1 MAHKTKTLILPII
14 LIGLFLFTRFYKI
27 NSSLFF
33 FNDMGRDAYT
43 LLNWLRSGKPP
54 LLGPQTSALPINQ
67 SAIYF
72 YMLYPLFLLTHQSP
86 LFALYTNAIVYIFSF
101 LFCLH
106 LTKHSSK
113 LQKSL
118 LLIFFLIIIHPQYII
133 QNRYIWN
140 PSFVTPFLL
149 ICLTSF
155 SLLHHKVTNKLLVL
169 FTLSL
174 SMALS
179 LSYSIAPV
187 AIALILYSF
196 FKFKQHFIKILLY
209 LCLGLFLTNIG
220 TVAFEI
226 RHGFLLTK
234 TLFDRGVT
242 NQQGISLLVKIT
254 DLISHTTSIS
264 HQSLAIII
272 FTSFFFLKKSVNKKI
287 FILSVLLYI
296 LAPIKPQAH
305 YIFGL
310 TTLVFFIVSTQTKFI
325 KLIYLALFLILYI
338 NPKTISSYF
347 KPAPRTYQQ
356 MSSCYQKFCRNH
368 TQALFVSVN
377 SIYHPYHFGPEHR
390 YLLAKNGCNVIDI
403 ENYPDQANHMAVISD
418 GGTYQHN
425 QTKYHELTMFGKS
438 EEIETFTCQP
448 NLSIHLLKKIN

>member
-1 MAHKTKTLILPII
+1 MAHKTKTLILPIT

-43 LLNWLRSGKPP
+43 LLSWLKTGKPP

-86 LFALYTNAIVYIFSF
+86 LFALYTNAILYIFSF
-101 LFCLH
+101 LLCIH
-106 LTKHSSK
+106 LTKNNPK
-113 LQKSL
+113 LKKSL
-118 LLIFFLIIIHPQYII
+118 LPIFFLVIIHPQYII

-155 SLLHHKVTNKLLVL
+155 TIMHQKVTNKLLFL

-174 SMALS
+174 SMAIS
-179 LSYSIAPV
+179 LSYSVAPV
-187 AIALILYSF
+187 AVALILYSF
-196 FKFKQHFIKILLY
+196 FKFKQHFLIILLY
-209 LCLGLFLTNIG
+209 LFLGLFLTNIG
-220 TVAFEI
+220 TIAFEI

-234 TLFDRGVT
+234 TLFDRGIT

-254 DLISHTTSIS
+254 DLITHTTSIS
-264 HQSLAIII
+264 PQTLAIIVFI
-272 FTSFFFLKKSVNKKI
+272 SFFFLKKSIYKKI

-310 TTLVFFIVSTQTKFI
+310 TTLLFFLVSIQTKI
-325 KLIYLALFLILYI
+325 VKLIYLVLFLILYI
-338 NPKTISSYF
+338 NPKRISSYLN
-347 KPAPRTYQQ
+347 PAPRTYQQ
-356 MSSCYQKFCRNH
+356 MSSCYQKFCQNH

-377 SIYHPYHFGPEHR
+377 STYHPYHNGPEHR
-390 YLLAKNGCNVIDI
+390 YFLSAAGCQIIDI
-403 ENYPDQANHMAVISD
+403 ENNPNLANHMAVISD

-425 QTKYHELTMFGKS
+425 QTKYHELTMFGQS
-438 EEIETFTCQP
+438 EEIEKVTCQP
-448 NLSIHLLKKIN
+448 NLSIHLIQKTD

>member
-1 MAHKTKTLILPII
+1 
-14 LIGLFLFTRFYKI
+14 
-27 NSSLFF
+27 
-33 FNDMGRDAYT
+33 MGRDAYV
-43 LLNWLRSGKPP
+43 LLNWQKSGKPP

-72 YMLYPLFLLTHQSP
+72 YILYPLFLLTHQSP
-86 LFALYTNAIVYIFSF
+86 LFALYTNALLYISCF

-106 LTKHSSK
+106 QAQRNSK

-140 PSFVTPFLL
+140 PSFVSPFLL
-149 ICLTSF
+149 ICLI
-155 SLLHHKVTNKLLVL
+155 SLYLIHHKITNKLLVL

-174 SMALS
+174 SMAIS
-179 LSYSIAPV
+179 LSYSVTPV

-196 FKFKQHFIKILLY
+196 FKFKKHFLKILLY
-209 LCLGLFLTNIG
+209 LSVGLFLTNIG
-220 TVAFEI
+220 TVAFEF

-242 NQQGISLLVKIT
+242 NQQGINILIKVT
-254 DLISHTTSIS
+254 DLITHTTSIS
-264 HQSLAIII
+264 HQTLAIIVFI
-272 FTSFFFLKKSVNKKI
+272 SFFFLKKSVYKKI
-287 FILSVLLYI
+287 FILSILLYI

-305 YIFGL
+305 YVFGL
-310 TTLVFFIVSTQTKFI
+310 TSLIFFIISTQTKLI

-338 NPKTISSYF
+338 NPQTISSYF
-347 KPAPRTYQQ
+347 SSAPRTYQQ
-356 MSSCYQKFCRNH
+356 MSSCYQKFCQTH

-377 SIYHPYHFGPEHR
+377 SIYHPYHNGPEHR

-425 QTKYHELTMFGKS
+425 QTKYHELTMFDKS